1 MQKTM
6 TFLVFMSVFIF
17 AAGFLSGYFLERTG
31 MLYAQ
36 SSIDELSNEVES
48 MQLQQLFIAGEE
60 VDCRLMASTMGS
72 ISYHLWDMVNRLK
85 ETSPDTQEFY
95 DLKREADYLSIRA
108 WISARTIREKCY
120 SDILPILFVYSVNCP
135 ECDWQDQVLQTIKS
149 RHEGVLVYA
158 IDYYLDEDIV
168 RLIRDAYSIDST
180 PSMIINREAYGY
192 MDTDELEGLVCGLI
206 EC

>member
-6 TFLVFMSVFIF
+6 TFLVLMSVFIF

-36 SSIDELSNEVES
+36 SSIEELSNEVES

-72 ISYHLWDMVNRLK
+72 MSYHLWDMVNQLK
-85 ETSPDTQEFY
+85 EMSPDTQEFY
-95 DLKREADYLSIRA
+95 DLKRKADYLSIRS

-135 ECDWQDQVLQTIKS
+135 ECNWQDQVLQTIKS

-192 MDTDELEGLVCGLI
+192 TDTEELEGIVCSFI